1 MAAQEKISAER
12 LGGFISLEGAD
23 GCGKSTQLALLSKY
37 LKDNN
42 YAFSQGREP
51 GGTKVGE
58 EIRRLLLSRMDFKIN
73 DVAEVFLFQA
83 SRVHYVAD
91 LVIPALL
98 NGEIFLSDRF
108 YDSSIA
114 YQGYAGGVNLD
125 FIKHIISY
133 ATFGLSPHLTLLFDV
148 DLETSL
154 EAIAN
159 RQGGDRD
166 RIEVKESD
174 YHRRVIRGFRRISE
188 TYPDRVKV
196 VPYVSNNP
204 QAMHERAVSYV
215 EDFLS
220 TRNVNKKK

>member
-1 MAAQEKISAER
+1 M
-12 LGGFISLEGAD
+12 
-23 GCGKSTQLALLSKY
+23 
-37 LKDNN
+37 
-42 YAFSQGREP
+42 
-51 GGTKVGE
+51 
-58 EIRRLLLSRMDFKIN
+58 
-73 DVAEVFLFQA
+73 AEVFLFQA

-166 RIEVKESD
+166 RIEAKESD
-174 YHRRVIRGFRRISE
+174 YHRRVIEGFRRISE

-196 VPYVSNNP
+196 VPYVANNP
-204 QAMHERAVSYV
+204 QAMHEQAVSYV
-215 EDFLS
+215 EDFL
-220 TRNVNKKK
+220 RNRNIKKNNEP